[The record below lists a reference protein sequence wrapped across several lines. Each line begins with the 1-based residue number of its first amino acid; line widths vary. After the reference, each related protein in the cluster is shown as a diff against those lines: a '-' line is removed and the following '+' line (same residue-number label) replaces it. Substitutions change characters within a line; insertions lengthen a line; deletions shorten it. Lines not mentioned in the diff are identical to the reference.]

1 MIDLLTAD
9 FIAALRDKIRQDM
22 NNYADDVATGQ
33 CADHAAYKELCGV
46 IRGLALAER
55 HLLDLADL
63 MKEDNDEWNHRVTG
77 KRTSPAA
84 RG

>member
-1 MIDLLTAD
+1 
-9 FIAALRDKIRQDM
+9 M

-55 HLLDLADL
+55 HLFDLADL
-63 MKEDNDEWNHRVTG
+63 MKEDNDE
-77 KRTSPAA
+77 
-84 RG
+84 

>member
-1 MIDLLTAD
+1 
-9 FIAALRDKIRQDM
+9 
-22 NNYADDVATGQ
+22 
-33 CADHAAYKELCGV
+33 V

-63 MKEDNDEWNHRVTG
+63 MKEDNDEWNHRTTG
-77 KRTSPAA
+77 KRISPAA